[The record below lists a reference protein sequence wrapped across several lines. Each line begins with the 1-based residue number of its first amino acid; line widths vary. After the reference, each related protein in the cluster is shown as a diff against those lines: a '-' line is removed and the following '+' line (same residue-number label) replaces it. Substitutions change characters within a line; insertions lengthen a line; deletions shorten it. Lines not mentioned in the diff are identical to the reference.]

1 MQLSFE
7 RHVPYAPDQMLGLVA
22 DVESYPQFVPNCTG
36 MSVHKDPRRQG
47 RECNARMKI
56 KFGPISQAYTSR
68 VVVDEDSK
76 TVHARALDGPFSH
89 LDSLWTFTPEEG
101 GTKVMFEIDF
111 AISNPLLAAVAEPAF
126 AAKQREIVDAF
137 IAEANRRYA
146 PS

>member
-7 RHVPYAPDQMLGLVA
+7 RHVPHNPEQMLALVA
-22 DVESYPQFVPNCTG
+22 DVRSYPDFVPNCTA
-36 MSVHKDPRRQG
+36 MDVHKDPRREG
-47 RECNARMKI
+47 RECNARMQI

-68 VVVDEDSK
+68 VIVDEATN
-76 TVHARALDGPFSH
+76 TVRARALDGPFSH
-89 LDSLWTFTPEEG
+89 LDSLWTFTAEEG

-137 IAEANRRYA
+137 IQEAHRRYA
-146 PS
+146 AS